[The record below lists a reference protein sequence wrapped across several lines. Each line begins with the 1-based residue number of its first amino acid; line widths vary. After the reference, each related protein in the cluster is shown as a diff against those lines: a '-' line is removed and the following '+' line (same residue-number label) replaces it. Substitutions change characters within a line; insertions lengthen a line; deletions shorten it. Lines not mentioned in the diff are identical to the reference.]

1 MGSPGGAAGEPERS
15 SDETQ
20 HSITVSSF
28 SMSKYPVT
36 QKEYEAVMGY
46 NPSYFQGS
54 NLPAGVNSDN
64 LPVEQVTWFDAVK
77 FCNELSQ
84 NEGLEQV
91 YTITVTST
99 NGDHITGATVSAD
112 WTKKG
117 YRLPT
122 ETEWEYACRGNY
134 ANKATEYNTKPFGIG
149 DGTKM
154 VSGMA
159 NFYTGW
165 PYELPGG
172 QYYDSAEPG
181 NLDRTSAVGSYKAN
195 NYGLYDMHG
204 NVWEWCW
211 DWYGTYPSDGKK
223 DYTGAS
229 SGSDRVIRGGSWY
242 YNAQYLRSAVR
253 LNVDPDDRDRDL
265 GFRVVCP

>member
-1 MGSPGGAAGEPERS
+1 MGSDTGEPQRQS
-15 SDETQ
+15 NETQ
-20 HSITVSSF
+20 HSIEVSSF

-46 NPSYFQGS
+46 NPSEFQ
-54 NLPAGVNSDN
+54 AVNYSGLNGDN
-64 LPVEQVTWFDAVK
+64 FPVECVTWYDAVE
-77 FCNELSQ
+77 FCNKLSES
-84 NEGLEQV
+84 EGLTPV
-91 YTITVTST
+91 YAITGRTPSSGYPITSATVTPTWS
-99 NGDHITGATVSAD
+99 NN
-112 WTKKG
+112 G

-134 ANKATEYNTKPFGIG
+134 TNKATEYNTKPFGIG

-154 VSGMA
+154 ISGMA
-159 NFYTGW
+159 NFYTGY